1 MSQNLSPS
9 GSIQSN
15 DSSGS
20 RLASFERVR
29 VMANYLELS
38 AFEYIQRCSD
48 DSGFQPSD
56 STMPLFYILSCWKLL
71 WCLSINELIGES
83 LRNMI
88 EASFTFRTDIGG
100 GGNGYRKLLSIPE
113 MSEGEVSRYAMAYSP
128 IFRVVLGV
136 LRWLRWESR
145 VNPYKQNDIVF
156 KETYYMDYPES
167 RILWKTLR
175 NQKRFYS
182 LDWAFNVD
190 KSAISQSDRESV
202 EEVFK
207 IAFMLLRK
215 GCRMQLDAFLRER
228 AKAHWLICLVDGMD
242 SYLYPEKQSDHYVD
256 LSEFIDVLPKVDD
269 MWINYNEEDDA
280 MELDGVLTGKAN
292 EGQPVNSMSLINREL
307 ALNDA
312 LFKVSFEYID
322 LMERSLIFPSSEDST
337 NSKEVEIETEGN
349 INRPLLFHFLRQL
362 ISENRNQNTKLEN
375 KLGEWELSFY
385 SILCGDFDQLYSVA
399 GDNFD
404 KLFALFHTE
413 KINIFNGW
421 ADFLESR
428 TQSGRNHIFLG
439 KTYHEKKLE
448 NSLFKRLQLLTQDL
462 YPELTSYYL
471 PEDCESIS
479 EYNLINSIQTRID
492 LGNVS
497 ILDKDNE
504 TDIIGY
510 NSSCFC
516 YDQDTKGVINMME
529 LEKQLI
535 DSLIDSIACLDFD
548 GGKSSFE
555 GHFFQVYLGIIVS
568 ALNIRE
574 HADDLVRALENFM
587 NYISTLSNESSTLGS
602 LKAFISQIT
611 IAHLEIEN
619 SQKHNI
625 KNYSVNI
632 FDEFTLASLPSMDY
646 FDTLEPSQASIQL
659 EILSDPISM
668 HPLHNLSKNQKDR
681 FVSQYLNY
689 ILESNSQS
697 LDVFL
702 IMLEYSSEECKLEY
716 ILKILS
722 THQANLEIPSFQ
734 KLVYNLITQF
744 PTETMQVTMTLQDQL
759 YGEIHTLFS
768 RDGGNSP
775 EHIDSLIS
783 YLEFVVL
790 LFGTIFQFLIIRQD
804 YSPSSELIFKVLQY
818 INHKHTGFNGGGVV
832 SHSSNYLGESLKS
845 LEQNLLSENP
855 CNQTTSEVVIGLFF
869 LSQLNPLCLLLFALE
884 ITKLSGSRDIDT
896 LEYHQFVLYV
906 TRSNACMFEFI
917 IPLVLE
923 PIMIRL
929 ITVLASN
936 TENIGPNYSRYKI
949 SKLKESHGI
958 LQASNWEQN
967 LASIFSIG
975 NFIQVQNVFIP
986 FSPIRFLSSQL
997 TFFKVL
1003 GLVKIYHESVE
1014 RLWDCVKQS
1023 EQDVFNNEN
1032 LHQFGLGGS
1041 IKHREHLQSPVISP
1055 GSSLLSS
1062 PFNKFASPASNNQRR
1077 SSLQQLNLDRQID
1090 SVNESISQVI
1100 SKIEVVLQNWL
1111 VFDPSQYNN
1120 SPLIENCRDKESQEQ
1135 GKTDISQLIGFLP
1148 EYCSFDKDN
1157 FGLDIFS
1164 VHHCNNKELL
1174 KRYRSI
1180 NIQKLFDQLILTVVF
1195 HRDIEILSTKKN
1207 PIFPRRSIDSNKGHY
1222 LSELKSV
1229 SFLNNILGAI
1239 ERSGWIFTEWD

>member
-1 MSQNLSPS
+1 MSQSLSPS
-9 GSIQSN
+9 ESNLSN

-38 AFEYIQRCSD
+38 AFEYIQRFSD
-48 DSGFQPSD
+48 DSGFQPND
-56 STMPLFYILSCWKLL
+56 STMPLFYVLSCWKLL

-100 GGNGYRKLLSIPE
+100 AKNEYRKLLSIPE
-113 MSEGEVSRYAMAYSP
+113 MSEGEVSRYSMAYSP

-145 VNPYKQNDIVF
+145 VNPCKQNDIVF
-156 KETYYMDYPES
+156 RETYYMDYPES
-167 RILWKTLR
+167 RILWKTLK

-182 LDWAFNVD
+182 LDWALNVD
-190 KSAISQSDRESV
+190 KSAISQSDRENV

-207 IAFMLLRK
+207 VAFKLLRK
-215 GCRMQLDAFLRER
+215 GCRMQMDAFLRER
-228 AKAHWLICLVDGMD
+228 AKAHWIICLVDGMD

-269 MWINYNEEDDA
+269 MWINYNEEDDS
-280 MELDGVLTGKAN
+280 MELDGVLTRKAN
-292 EGQPVNSMSLINREL
+292 EGQSVNSMSLINKEL

-312 LFKVSFEYID
+312 LFKASFEYVD

-337 NSKEVEIETEGN
+337 SSEEAGIEIEGN
-349 INRPLLFHFLRQL
+349 VNRPLLFHFMRQL
-362 ISENRNQNTKLEN
+362 ISENRNRNSKLEN

-385 SILCGDFDQLYSVA
+385 SILCGDFDQLYSMA

-448 NSLFKRLQLLTQDL
+448 NSLFNRLQLLTQGL
-462 YPELTSYYL
+462 HPELTSYYL

-492 LGNVS
+492 SGNVS
-497 ILDKDNE
+497 MLDKDE
-504 TDIIGY
+504 TGVIGY
-510 NSSCFC
+510 DSSCFC
-516 YDQDTKGVINMME
+516 YDKDTKDVINMME

-535 DSLIDSIACLDFD
+535 DSLIDSIACLNFD
-548 GGKSSFE
+548 E
-555 GHFFQVYLGIIVS
+555 GNSPIESHFFQVYLGIIVS
-568 ALNIRE
+568 ALNVRE
-574 HADDLVRALENFM
+574 HANDLVQALENFM
-587 NYISTLSNESSTLGS
+587 DYVSTLSNDSPTLGS

-619 SQKHNI
+619 SQKHNV

-632 FDEFTLASLPSMDY
+632 FDEFALVSLPSMDY

-659 EILSDPISM
+659 EILSDSISM

-689 ILESNSQS
+689 ILESDSQS

-716 ILKILS
+716 ISKILS
-722 THQANLEIPSFQ
+722 IHQANLEIQSFQ

-744 PTETMQVTMTLQDQL
+744 SKETMQVTMTLQDQL
-759 YGEIHTLFS
+759 YGEIHTILNG
-768 RDGGNSP
+768 DGGNSP
-775 EHIDSLIS
+775 ENIDSLIS
-783 YLEFVVL
+783 YLEFVIL

-818 INHKHTGFNGGGVV
+818 INHKHTGFNGGVA
-832 SHSSNYLGESLKS
+832 SHGSGYLRESLKS

-884 ITKLSGSRDIDT
+884 VTKLSGSHDIDT
-896 LEYHQFVLYV
+896 LEYHQFVLNV
-906 TRSNACMFEFI
+906 TRSNSCMFEFV

-929 ITVLASN
+929 ITVLGSN

-1003 GLVKIYHESVE
+1003 GLVKTYHDSVE
-1014 RLWDCVKQS
+1014 RLWDCFKQS
-1023 EQDVFNNEN
+1023 EQDIFDNEN
-1032 LHQFGLGGS
+1032 HQFGLGGS
-1041 IKHREHLQSPVISP
+1041 NKHREHLQNPVISP

-1062 PFNKFASPASNNQRR
+1062 PFSRFASPASNNQRR

-1090 SVNESISQVI
+1090 SANQSISQVI
-1100 SKIEVVLQNWL
+1100 SKIEVALKNWL
-1111 VFDPSQYNN
+1111 VFDLSYNNN
-1120 SPLIENCRDKESQEQ
+1120 SPLMENDRDKESQEL
-1135 GKTDISQLIGFLP
+1135 GKTDTSQLIGFLP

-1180 NIQKLFDQLILTVVF
+1180 NIQKLFDQLILTVIF
-1195 HRDIEILSTKKN
+1195 HRDIEIFSTKKSS
-1207 PIFPRRSIDSNKGHY
+1207 IFPRRSIDSNKGHC

-1239 ERSGWIFTEWD
+1239 EHSGWIFTNLD